1 MKGITVA
8 RYLII
13 MGMTLTST
21 RAYAAPPQQGEGESS
36 SREFASAPIEAP
48 VAKSEMR
55 PSVQH
60 PEWLTPSG
68 SEIGSMAGRLV
79 EDQKQIWTS
88 PLKLRL
94 SDAEWL
100 VPAAGITTAFLLTD
114 PSFSKALPSTPETL
128 NRFQDVRTGSIAA
141 LGAATG
147 GFYLWSLHTHDP
159 HQRETGLLAG
169 EAVIDSLLVSEG
181 MQLIASR
188 ERPLEANGQGK
199 FFQGGS
205 SFPSNHSAAA
215 WAAAGILAHEYHGPL
230 MKLFAYGLA
239 TTVSV
244 ASVGSKQHFP
254 SDVVIGSGLGWL
266 VSEYVYREHHDPE
279 LGGAAWNPLKEI
291 IHDNESGPT
300 KYPGSSYVPV
310 DSWVYP
316 AFDRLAALGYISAGY
331 QGKRPWSRQQCAQL
345 LIDADQALASSRQ
358 PDSQLTSAAR
368 ALIGALHREF
378 AREEATFTGPNQS
391 AELDS
396 LYARIISANGTVLN
410 DGYHFGQTF
419 AYDYGRPFREG
430 TNLIDGGSASATF
443 GSLFFYIEAD
453 YQHAPSQ
460 PALSEPVREFIGIS
474 DKGPLPSDQPFAP
487 INQFALL
494 DAYVGI
500 NIQGWQISFGNQSL
514 SWGPGPGGSLLL
526 SNNAA
531 PFPMV
536 RMVPLDAFEIPGVSK
551 ILGPFSVEQ
560 FFGRLEDHTG
570 PSQPWIFG
578 QKASLKPFHS
588 LEFAYSR
595 TTMLGGTGGDPITS
609 SNLLE
614 SMFGR
619 VNSVTGSVPGDSR
632 TAIDWT
638 WRLPYMNDWVTL
650 YGEMEDDDDLIPL
663 QNLAKSVLRPGIY
676 FSRLPLLP
684 KWDLHFEWTSST
696 SPGRAYFQNHGYL
709 NYWNLDYPDGYT
721 NNGDLMGN
729 VVGREG
735 VTLQGW
741 IRYWASPRHT
751 LDFSWKQSKV
761 FADFVPGGGK
771 WQDYQATYS
780 VTKRSGV
787 YFKGFVQFEH
797 IFSYPLLFPGSRNN
811 VVAALELGFL
821 PQWGRHAAVP
831 ISSASLN
838 GNPSIGS
845 PLP

>member
-1 MKGITVA
+1 MKGVTLA
-8 RYLII
+8 SYLII
-13 MGMTLTST
+13 VNLAWAGSL
-21 RAYAAPPQQGEGESS
+21 AASPQQQEGESS
-36 SREFASAPIEAP
+36 SEFTSTTIDAPT
-48 VAKSEMR
+48 AKPEMR

-60 PEWLTPSG
+60 PDWLTASD
-68 SEIGSMAGRLV
+68 SRLATTLARFF

-88 PLKLRL
+88 PLRLRL

-100 VPAAGITTAFLLTD
+100 VPVAGLSTAFFLTD
-114 PSFSKALPSTPETL
+114 PNFSRALPGSPETL
-128 NRFQDVRTGSIAA
+128 HHFQDVRTGGVAA
-141 LGAATG
+141 LGAASG

-188 ERPLEANGQGK
+188 QRPLQGTGQGN

-205 SFPSNHSAAA
+205 SFPSNHSTAA

-230 MKLFAYGLA
+230 MKLFAYGMA

-254 SDVVIGSGLGWL
+254 SDALIGSGLGWMI
-266 VSEYVYREHHDPE
+266 SEYVYREHHNPE
-279 LGGAAWNPLKEI
+279 AGGGAWNPLKEI
-291 IHDNESGPT
+291 IHDNESGPA
-300 KYPGSSYVPV
+300 KYPGSPYVPV

-316 AFDRLAALGYISAGY
+316 AFDRLAALGYVSAGY

-345 LIDADQALASSRQ
+345 LIDADEALANSRH
-358 PDSQLTSAAR
+358 PDSQLTSEAR
-368 ALIGALHREF
+368 ELIAALHREF
-378 AREEATFTGPNQS
+378 AREEATFTGSNQS
-391 AELDS
+391 AEIDS
-396 LYARIISANGTVLN
+396 LYTRIVSANGSVLN

-430 TNLIDGGSASATF
+430 TNLIDGASASATY
-443 GSLFFYIEAD
+443 GNLFFYIDGE
-453 YQHAPSQ
+453 YQHSPSQ
-460 PALSEPVREFIGIS
+460 PALSSAVREFIGTS

-494 DAYVGI
+494 DAYAGI
-500 NIQGWQISFGNQSL
+500 NLLGWQISFGNQSL

-536 RMVPLDAFEIPGVSK
+536 RMVPINAFEIPGVSK

-560 FFGRLEDHTG
+560 FVGRLEGHSG
-570 PSQPWIFG
+570 PSQPWIYG
-578 QKASLKPFHS
+578 QKASFKPFHS

-595 TTMLGGTGGDPITS
+595 TTLIGGTGGDPITA
-609 SNLLE
+609 SNVLE
-614 SMFGR
+614 SVFGR

-638 WRLPYMNDWVTL
+638 WRLPKMNDWVTL

-663 QNLAKSVLRPGIY
+663 QNVSKSVLRPGIY
-676 FSRLPLLP
+676 FSRLPFLP
-684 KWDLHFEWTSST
+684 KWDVHFEWTSST
-696 SPGRAYFQNHGYL
+696 SPGRAYFQSNGYL

-721 NNGDLMGN
+721 NDGNLMAN

-735 VTLQGW
+735 VTSQAW
-741 IRYWASPRHT
+741 IRYWASPRRT
-751 LDFSWKQSKV
+751 LDLSWKQSRV
-761 FADFVPGGGK
+761 FANYVPGGGK
-771 WQDYQATYS
+771 WQDYQASYS
-780 VTKRSGV
+780 TTKRSGV
-787 YFKGFVQFEH
+787 YLKGFVQFEH
-797 IFSYPLLFPGSRNN
+797 IFSYPLLFQGSRNN
-811 VVAALELGFL
+811 LVAALELGFL
-821 PQWGRHAAVP
+821 PQWGRRAA
-831 ISSASLN
+831 SASESAN
-838 GNPSIGS
+838 ANPSVGG